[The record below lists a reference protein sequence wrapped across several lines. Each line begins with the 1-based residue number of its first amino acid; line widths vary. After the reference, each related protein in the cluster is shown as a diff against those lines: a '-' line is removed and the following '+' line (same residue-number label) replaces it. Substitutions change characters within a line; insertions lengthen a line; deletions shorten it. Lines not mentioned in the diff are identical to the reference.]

1 MKRCKYLCLFLTF
14 LVMLQLGMPVLDV
27 NTARVAAED
36 TAIEIIVDNQDEGF
50 SASEGN
56 NKWYSSTSTREYIGS
71 DYLTNGNQ
79 SSQPNKWAMF
89 TPDIPAEGNYK
100 VYMWWPNAGGSG
112 NRSSAA
118 PLEVKHK
125 NGTYYSTVNQNA
137 THSKWV
143 HIGTFTF
150 AEGTGSYVR
159 ITGADPGYTTVD
171 AFKFEYTLEEPYEP
185 SPSPSP
191 SPTPTPSPTP
201 NPGQT
206 APIAPGLDGQLAARF
221 PLYQA
226 SVNRVLAGDNRGFGM
241 LAQYE
246 ESAPQEVYF
255 SRTTEPVSNEPFDPA
270 AHVKV
275 FDPQGN
281 MVLYHDFSG
290 QPAGKQ
296 ELILP
301 IPAGQAGIWTFSF
314 TGGRNGDLLEIG
326 LPATDIWGVRGE
338 MALGITETTPKKAYV
353 YLADITQQDMH
364 PNYMPKLTSG
374 FFFLE
379 AFGNAPSISL
389 RNQAGNVVGTLAN
402 SGGRNVIDA
411 GPAPAGEVW
420 SLDLAGWGGYILID
434 GTPGLLTPSVEAALA
449 LKGGTVEAEGFVV
462 AGPLQARLMEKM
474 VEISGQNLDV
484 ELDFPEEVP
493 DDLENPLLEVLA
505 YGRYGTL
512 QGLDYVFRHQILD
525 PADPAFGMV
534 LDKQKQQLGLFSGGM
549 AAAVTVPGQLNPA
562 YGNEALLNR
571 AVLNSLSFLVWLQGD
586 FAYKDRNLRE
596 VAGGPNQL
604 YFAAIGPQAV
614 DPYLMLHDKVDPATA
629 ALWKEAVTAV
639 LDKYADMRN
648 YLSNQW
654 THNILAQLYM
664 HEATGEERF
673 LKNFER
679 MIVSF
684 IDGTHGPG
692 SRLGQHPAGFYLEE
706 YGPDGNYESMSS
718 YHIMDSY
725 RVYKNTPGFDPV
737 ILAKLKSGIE
747 RNLTFKSFYWLPQ
760 PDGSMASPTAI
771 NTRTNTPIHIATYP
785 GDIMGRA
792 DFALS
797 LRRYQMWPGPSEDP
811 ADLAGGDIMAHRINT
826 EEWALKV
833 LNALLPLKSG
843 SQERVTYWPH
853 AIYESYTQPIT
864 VEPADL
870 PIDST
875 YGTWELPGQIAW
887 KRGELYGVVLYDV
900 PGVTRVIP
908 QAHLGGGPTVLWGN
922 NTGSVVSSLRNSKA
936 GAVAG
941 PEDIVH
947 SGIFG
952 KDSNG
957 QFFYSGKERTTLT
970 WIVPDR
976 IFELRSPL
984 SSPQGELVWRYELD
998 DEETRITVSLNLQEQ
1013 AQEAFITL
1021 PIASGL
1027 ANTEPHVFENNKL
1040 KYQAGSSSMI
1050 LELPQG
1056 AQAQLLDE
1064 VTTPFGKARN
1074 LQIALASDGTP
1085 LTISVYME
1093 DCSEELQ

>member
-1 MKRCKYLCLFLTF
+1 MKRRKYLCSLLALLFIF
-14 LVMLQLGMPVLDV
+14 QLAMPVLDL
-27 NTARVAAED
+27 NTSTAAAEE
-36 TAIEIIVDNQDEGF
+36 TSIEIIVDNQDEGF
-50 SASEGN
+50 SVSEGTN
-56 NKWYSSTSTREYIGS
+56 RWYSSTSAREFIGS

-79 SSQPNKWAMF
+79 SAHPNKWAMF

-118 PLEVKHK
+118 PLEVKHQ
-125 NGTYYSTVNQNA
+125 NGTYYTTVNQNA

-150 AEGTGSYVR
+150 SEGTENHVR

-171 AFKFEYTLEEPYEP
+171 AFKFEYTLEDIYEP
-185 SPSPSP
+185 SPLPPPS
-191 SPTPTPSPTP
+191 P

-206 APIAPGLDGQLAARF
+206 TPIAPGLDGELAQRF

-246 ESAPQEVYF
+246 NTGPQEVYV
-255 SRTTEPVSNEPFDPA
+255 SRTTQLVSTEPFDPA

-275 FDPQGN
+275 FDPEGN
-281 MVLYHDFSG
+281 MVLYHDFSD
-290 QPAGKQ
+290 QPDGKQ
-296 ELILP
+296 ELILQ
-301 IPAGQAGIWTFSF
+301 IPQGPAGIWTFSF

-338 MALGITETTPKKAYV
+338 QALGITETTPKQAYI

-364 PNYMPKLTSG
+364 PNYMPRLESG
-374 FFFLE
+374 YFFLE
-379 AFGNAPSISL
+379 AFGNVPSITLS
-389 RNQAGNVVGTLAN
+389 NQAGAVVGTLAN
-402 SGGRNVIDA
+402 SGGRDVIDVSSA
-411 GPAPAGEVW
+411 SPGEVW
-420 SLDLAGWGGYILID
+420 SLDLAGWGGNILIE

-462 AGPLQARLMEKM
+462 AGPLQARLREKM
-474 VEISGQNLDV
+474 VEIAQQNLDV
-484 ELDFPEEVP
+484 ELNFPEEVP

-534 LDKQKQQLGLFSGGM
+534 FNKEKQQLGLFSGGL
-549 AAAVTVPGQLNPA
+549 AAAVTIPGQLNPA

-586 FAYKDRNLRE
+586 FAFKDRSIRAA
-596 VAGGPNQL
+596 AGGPNVL
-604 YFAAIGPQAV
+604 YFAVIGPQAV
-614 DPYLMLHDKVDPATA
+614 DPYLMLHDKVDPETA
-629 ALWKEAVTAV
+629 ALWKEAITAV

-692 SRLGQHPAGFYLEE
+692 SRQGQHPAGYYLED
-706 YGPDGNYESMSS
+706 YGPDGNYDSMSS

-725 RVYKNTPGFDPV
+725 RIYKNTPGADPI
-737 ILAKLKSGIE
+737 ILEKLRSGIE
-747 RNLTFKSFYWLPQ
+747 RNLYFKSFYWLPQ

-771 NTRTNTPIHIATYP
+771 NTRTNTPIHMATYP

-792 DFALS
+792 DFPLS
-797 LRRYQMWPGPSEDP
+797 LRRYLMWPGPSDDP
-811 ADLAGGDIMAHRINT
+811 TDLGGGDIMAHRINT

-843 SQERVTYWPH
+843 SQERVTYWQH
-853 AIYESYTQPIT
+853 AIYASFIQPIE
-864 VEPADL
+864 VEPAQL
-870 PIDST
+870 PIDSD

-887 KRGELYGVVLYDV
+887 KRGDLYGVVLYDV

-922 NTGSVVSSLRNSKA
+922 STGSVISSLRNNKS
-936 GAVAG
+936 GAVSG

-952 KDSNG
+952 TDANG
-957 QFFYSGKERTTLT
+957 QFFYSGKERTTIT
-970 WIVPDR
+970 WIEQDR

-984 SSPQGELVWRYELD
+984 TSPQGELVWRYELG
-998 DEETRITVSLNLQEQ
+998 DEETLITVSLNLLEQ
-1013 AQEAFITL
+1013 AQEAFVTL
-1021 PIASGL
+1021 PVASGL
-1027 ANTEPHVFENNKL
+1027 ANTEPHVFENNRL
-1040 KYQAGSSSMI
+1040 RYQAGNSSMI
-1050 LELPQG
+1050 LELPEG
-1056 AQAQLLDE
+1056 AEAQLLDE
-1064 VTTPFGKARN
+1064 VSTAFGKARN
-1074 LQIALASDGTP
+1074 LQIVLASDGTP

-1093 DCSEELQ
+1093 EESPGP